1 MSAVSGS
8 RAPLRQYL
16 SLLLSLDGAKSGL
29 FYYVVF
35 TQAIK
40 AHRHLRAR
48 GITATVKELYTWIS
62 QVAYNAFKF
71 YSIFIS
77 FY

>member
-1 MSAVSGS
+1 MSVVSGP
-8 RAPLRQYL
+8 RGPLRQYL
-16 SLLLSLDGAKSGL
+16 SLLLSLDSAKSGL

-62 QVAYNAFKF
+62 QVAHNASKF
-71 YSIFIS
+71 CSIFIS